1 MSVTVW
7 TKTPCVQCGAVKR
20 ALTKG
25 GVAYQER
32 DLMSYPEKLE
42 ELMAAGHMQAPIVE
56 AEGFDTFA
64 GFMPDNVAAIVAEYG
79 VRSVLDQ

>member
-25 GVAYQER
+25 GVTYQER
-32 DLMSYPEKLE
+32 DLMQHPEQLE
-42 ELMAAGHMQAPIVE
+42 KFLAAGYMQAPIVE
-56 AEGFDTFA
+56 AVGHETFSGFV
-64 GFMPDNVAAIVAEYG
+64 PDAVAAIVAEYG
-79 VRSVLDQ
+79 TK

>member
-25 GVAYQER
+25 KVPYQER
-32 DLMSYPEKLE
+32 DLMAHPEQLE
-42 ELMAAGHMQAPIVE
+42 AFMAAGHMQAPIVE
-56 AEGFDTFA
+56 AEGHETFA
-64 GFMPDNVAAIVAEYG
+64 GFMPDNVAAIVASHG
-79 VRSVLDQ
+79 VEQ